1 MINTACKTFFVL
13 MLIGY
18 GTFSSAHKYFFGLT
32 ELSVNPKKQT
42 IEIIH
47 QFTAHDL
54 ENAIA
59 EQKQEH
65 FSPEHPK
72 YDLYIKNYFDNHF
85 QLDFHQKNIE
95 LVWLGLELIKG
106 KVIIYQEAPFQNKL
120 AGLMVKNDLLVDTY
134 SKQVNTVNYQDSVF
148 KGSLT
153 FTETNNVAIIEKH

>member
-1 MINTACKTFFVL
+1 MYNNAYKIFFVL
-13 MLIGY
+13 MLLGY
-18 GTFSSAHKYFFGLT
+18 GAFASAHKYFFGLT
-32 ELSVNPKKQT
+32 ELSVNSNNQT

-47 QFTAHDL
+47 QFTAHDI

-85 QLDFHQKNIE
+85 QLDVNQKKIE
-95 LVWLGLELIKG
+95 LSWVGLELIKG
-106 KVIIYQEAPFQNKL
+106 KVIIYQEAPFKNKL
-120 AGLMVKNDLLVDTY
+120 AGLVVKNDLLVDTY
-134 SKQVNTVNYQDSVF
+134 TKQVNTVNYQDSVL

-153 FTETNNVAIIEKH
+153 FTESNSVAIIEKH